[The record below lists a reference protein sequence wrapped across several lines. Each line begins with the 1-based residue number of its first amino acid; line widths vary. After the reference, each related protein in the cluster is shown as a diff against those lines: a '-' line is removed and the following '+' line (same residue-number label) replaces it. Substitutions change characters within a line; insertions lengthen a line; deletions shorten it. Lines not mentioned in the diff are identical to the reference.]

1 MLAKQHETL
10 SPLLLNWTIHRSAEA
25 LRIAAILLQPV
36 MPGKMKRL
44 LDEMGVQPER
54 RTVAHARPD
63 ADDAYGTANDN
74 PSNHDRAN
82 KHLTLFPPMASG
94 DVSDAE
100 VLQQLKKYLGKK
112 ATKSKM
118 NQMVELLAMEARMGE
133 AQVAKLLETDL
144 PVEQAAPKNDDLV

>member
-1 MLAKQHETL
+1 MLAKQNQAP
-10 SPLLLNWTIHRSAEA
+10 SPLLLNWAIHRSAEA

-36 MPGKMKRL
+36 MPGKMARL
-44 LDEMGVQPER
+44 LDEMGVRAER

-63 ADDAYGTANDN
+63 ADDAYGTANDA

-100 VLQQLKKYLGKK
+100 VLRQLKTHLGKG
-112 ATKSKM
+112 AAKSKM

-133 AQVAKLLETDL
+133 AQVARLLETEI
-144 PVEQAAPKNDDLV
+144 PVEQTPK